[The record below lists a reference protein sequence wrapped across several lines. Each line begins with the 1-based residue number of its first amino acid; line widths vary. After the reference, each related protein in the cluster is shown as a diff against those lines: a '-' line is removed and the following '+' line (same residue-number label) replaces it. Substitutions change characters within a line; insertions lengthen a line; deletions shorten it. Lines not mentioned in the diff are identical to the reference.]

1 MLKNWAVLW
10 IVLCGVLGGFVSAK
24 ERAIDKATREKILLI
39 GNGSEPKGLDP
50 HVVTGVPEHYLLSA
64 IFEGL
69 VGEDPKT
76 LEPVPGAAQS
86 WTISEDL
93 KTYTFKLQDNGRWSN
108 GDPVTAHD
116 FVYSWKRILSP
127 KLGAEYASNLYF
139 VAGAED
145 YYRGK
150 TTDFSTVG
158 VKAIDDKTFV
168 VTLAYPTSFFMR
180 LLQHYATWPVHK
192 ATIEKFGQIDS
203 RDTRWTQSGNLVG
216 NGPFILKEWVMNK
229 IIRVERNPYYWDAK
243 TVQLNGINFY
253 PIDNRQVEERNFR
266 TGQLH
271 ISYPGHVP
279 LNKIA
284 VYQAKHPELIHIV
297 PHLATYYYRFNVTR
311 KPLDNKLVRRAL
323 SMSIDRDLIVRRI
336 TKAGQAP
343 AYCFTPANTASYY
356 CDQKIEYNIE
366 KAKLLLAEAG
376 YPNGKGFP
384 KLEIFFNTDE
394 AHQAIAEAIQQM
406 WKKNLNIDIELV
418 NQEWKVYLDNQ
429 KNLRY
434 FISRAGWTGDYP
446 DPNTFLNMFVTGD
459 GNNQTGWSHKTYDEL
474 IRTANQTIQSNER
487 FQIFQKA
494 ENILMEESPIMPIYT
509 YTNVTLMY
517 PEVKGWYPNL
527 FEHHPY
533 KHLSLSKEG

>member
-145 YYRGK
+145 YFHEK
-150 TTDFSTVG
+150 TKDFSTVG
-158 VKAIDDKTFV
+158 VKAIDDKTLV

-192 ATIEKFGQIDS
+192 ATIGKFGQIDS
-203 RDTRWTQSGNLVG
+203 RDTRWTQAGNLVG

-253 PIDNRQVEERNFR
+253 PIDNRQVEELNFR

-323 SMSIDRDLIVRRI
+323 SMSIDRGLIVRKI

-366 KAKLLLAEAG
+366 KAKQSLAEAG

-406 WKKNLNIDIELV
+406 WKKNLNIDVELV

-434 FISRAGWTGDYP
+434 FISRSGWTGDYP

-459 GNNQTGWSHKTYDEL
+459 GNNQTGWSNKTYDAL

-509 YTNVTLMY
+509 YTNVTLMV